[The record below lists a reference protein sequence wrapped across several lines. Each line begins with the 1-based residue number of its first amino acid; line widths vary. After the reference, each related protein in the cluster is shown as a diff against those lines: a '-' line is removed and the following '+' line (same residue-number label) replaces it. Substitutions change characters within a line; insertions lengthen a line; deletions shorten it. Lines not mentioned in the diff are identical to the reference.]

1 MLFLVFILFLSFL
14 NCSIFPFFSI
24 CQLLHVIP
32 LKLSHGSCMFYS
44 IFFILFSFHVG
55 TFLLICIPVNW
66 FFLHCVQSM
75 DGTIKGLILSVT
87 VIFISS
93 TSFDSYITHLFLHV
107 ATFSTRALNSLIII
121 LNSLSIIPTSMSY
134 VSLVLMIAFSFQSV
148 FFFLAFGMPCDF
160 LLKVRHAVPAGKNWG
175 KQNFIV
181 WIYAN
186 LNKRCAVFNFA
197 SKYKYQRLP
206 NSLVTL
212 LLSSLLTLACLYI
225 PAWRGSVLCS
235 IFSCNLLLL

>member
-148 FFFLAFGMPCDF
+148 FFFL
-160 LLKVRHAVPAGKNWG
+160 LLACLVIFCWKFDMLYRLVRTEVNRTLLCG
-175 KQNFIV
+175 FMLI
-181 WIYAN
+181 WIKGV
-186 LNKRCAVFNFA
+186 LC
-197 SKYKYQRLP
+197 LI
-206 NSLVTL
+206 L
-212 LLSSLLTLACLYI
+212 LLSINIKGFQIL
-225 PAWRGSVLCS
+225 
-235 IFSCNLLLL
+235 